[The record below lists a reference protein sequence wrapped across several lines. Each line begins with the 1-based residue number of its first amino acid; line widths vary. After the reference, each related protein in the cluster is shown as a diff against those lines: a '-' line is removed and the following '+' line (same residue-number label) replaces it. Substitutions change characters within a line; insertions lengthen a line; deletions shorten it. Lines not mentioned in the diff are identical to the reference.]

1 MTIDGTTYKKLN
13 SDYLSGLTAVT
24 TGGVDSEV
32 SCDELLTGTFSGRYY
47 IVYVTEYNNNATIY
61 GIQPYEF
68 MAAYISETESNK
80 LSSTFT
86 MSDVEV
92 VKGSEATVTVSL
104 YTVGGDAANLSRV
117 SDLTLTCGDD
127 SAVTIAATETTGT
140 YTVSASDYGIY
151 TLTATATGD
160 DDNKST
166 ITGTCTLTSTFD
178 WENNTNVACVI
189 NNSSAYAYT
198 SSNTSTAQNAIDGN
212 TGTSWQADYAT
223 GEYLYVDLGAQ
234 YTITAISQEWE
245 NAYATK
251 YTYSYSNS
259 IDDNGDLVWTDI
271 ATISKTLSSA
281 NHYDSPYD
289 LTESVVAQYIKIT
302 ANELAMNYGMNIYE
316 FRVAGTY
323 YGVSAIGTDNISTI
337 TLTLDDTEIYKG
349 ESTTLTVTATTK
361 AGDAAELSKLSNFA
375 FTDIEGVTITATET
389 TGVYTVTTT
398 DYGIFTI
405 TATAN
410 SDDVSSTALTGT
422 CTLTSAFDWESNT
435 NVALNKTA
443 YASSNTSDAQNAI
456 DGNTGTRWQANST
469 DSGEYLYVDL
479 GAKYKIT
486 ALTLVWEAAYATA
499 YTYYYA
505 TETDTDGTPSWTR
518 LADVTNNFTWDAGGY
533 EEPYELESAVVA
545 QYVKIEATSLALSY
559 GVSFY
564 EFRVAGTEYT
574 TTVAV
579 TPEFDGLLI
588 GESVTLSSVV
598 TDADGNTVENAEVTY
613 TIDSTNYMT
622 LSGSTLTAVAK
633 GTTTVTAT
641 YNDTYTGTTTV
652 TVAADPDN
660 ITATRYAVEADDY
673 TGTYVAK
680 NAIDGD
686 YTTAW
691 MTSDTDADVTHTL
704 TLTLLPTY
712 DVELVRIYWG
722 TGNSCAYTLQTAAY
736 NTTAENGDHVYT
748 TVYTYSG
755 EAEVAERTDRIF
767 GIDMSGTDYIKLIST
782 KNNAAN
788 SGLTIYEIE
797 CYGTKSNTQTSGIS
811 NITLD
816 SEAAEDAPINVYS
829 ITGTLVRQGVEA
841 SEATDGLTPGFYIV
855 GNKKV
860 AVK

>member
-1 MTIDGTTYKKLN
+1 MKKQVLLFIVCTLAAACASAASVDWSSVTNLASGKTVYCATGTATGLTDGNTSSAWGAQIGASLATSFATNEIQEYFVVDFEETTSVTHIALYWEASHPKAYSLYVTDSEPQYDEVTIDETTYKKLN
-13 SDYLSGLTAVT
+13 SSYLSGLTAVT
-24 TGGVDSEV
+24 TGGEDSET
-32 SCDELLTGTFSGRYY
+32 SYDELLTGAFSGRYY
-47 IVYVTEYNNNATIY
+47 IVYVTEYNNWATTY

-68 MAAYISETESNK
+68 MAANISSTESNK

-92 VKGSEATVTVSL
+92 VKGSAATVTVSL
-104 YTVGGDAANLSRV
+104 YTVGGDAAELSRV
-117 SDLTLTCGDD
+117 SNLTLTCDD
-127 SAVTIAATETTGT
+127 SAVTITSTETTGT

-160 DDNKST
+160 DDEKST
-166 ITGTCTLTSTFD
+166 I
-178 WENNTNVACVI
+178 
-189 NNSSAYAYT
+189 
-198 SSNTSTAQNAIDGN
+198 
-212 TGTSWQADYAT
+212 
-223 GEYLYVDLGAQ
+223 
-234 YTITAISQEWE
+234 
-245 NAYATK
+245 
-251 YTYSYSNS
+251 
-259 IDDNGDLVWTDI
+259 
-271 ATISKTLSSA
+271 
-281 NHYDSPYD
+281 
-289 LTESVVAQYIKIT
+289 
-302 ANELAMNYGMNIYE
+302 
-316 FRVAGTY
+316 
-323 YGVSAIGTDNISTI
+323 
-337 TLTLDDTEIYKG
+337 
-349 ESTTLTVTATTK
+349 
-361 AGDAAELSKLSNFA
+361 
-375 FTDIEGVTITATET
+375 
-389 TGVYTVTTT
+389 
-398 DYGIFTI
+398 
-405 TATAN
+405 
-410 SDDVSSTALTGT
+410 TGT
-422 CTLTSAFDWESNT
+422 CTLTSAFDWENNT

-443 YASSNTSDAQNAI
+443 YASSNSSDAQNAT
-456 DGNTGTRWQANST
+456 DGNTGTRWQAET
-469 DSGEYLYVDL
+469 TTSGEYLYVDL
-479 GAKYKIT
+479 GAQYKIT

-505 TETDTDGTPSWTR
+505 TETGTDGAPSWTK

-545 QYVKIEATSLALSY
+545 QYVKIEATSLAMTY

-574 TTVAV
+574 TTVSV

-613 TIDSTNYMT
+613 TIDSTDYMT

-660 ITATRYAVEADDY
+660 LTATRYAVETDGY

-736 NTTAENGDHVYT
+736 NTTAENGDYEYT

-755 EAEVAERTDRIF
+755 EAEVATRTDRIF
-767 GIDMSGTDYIKLIST
+767 GIGMSGTDYIKLIST

-816 SEAAEDAPINVYS
+816 SEAAEDAPVNVYS
-829 ITGTLVRQGVEA
+829 ITGTLVRQCVEA